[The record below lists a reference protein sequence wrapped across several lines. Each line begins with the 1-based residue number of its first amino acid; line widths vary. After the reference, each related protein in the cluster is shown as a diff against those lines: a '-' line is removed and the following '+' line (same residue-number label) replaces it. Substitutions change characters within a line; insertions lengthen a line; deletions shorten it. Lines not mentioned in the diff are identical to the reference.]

1 MGLEEF
7 YYYYYYY
14 VCFHFSYGIEI
25 TMLKA
30 TIPGK

>member
-1 MGLEEF
+1 MTT
-7 YYYYYYY
+7 YYYYY
-14 VCFHFSYGIEI
+14 VCFHFSDGIES